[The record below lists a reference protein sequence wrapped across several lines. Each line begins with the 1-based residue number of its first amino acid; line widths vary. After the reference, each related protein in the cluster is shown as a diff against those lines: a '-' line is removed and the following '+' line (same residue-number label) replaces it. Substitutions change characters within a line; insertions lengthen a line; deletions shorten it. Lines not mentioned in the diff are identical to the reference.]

1 MLARHPRILA
11 GIDEGNI
18 IDQPR
23 ESRKRVIP
31 GTEPVVLPAVQGGP
45 VFPPGIRVKTWDI
58 IRQRFYA
65 VPEKVDFARN
75 YRLKNGY
82 YNVAEFVRFGVKKYN
97 TNGLNLEPLALYF
110 FTPNLTNSAIL

>member
-82 YNVAEFVRFGVKKYN
+82 YNIAEFVRFGVKKYN
-97 TNGLNLEPLALYF
+97 ANGSKFRPLVLYF
-110 FTPNLTNSAIL
+110 FTPNLTNSATL

>member
-1 MLARHPRILA
+1 MLARHPRILV

-18 IDQPR
+18 SNQPR
-23 ESRKRVIP
+23 ETRKRGIP
-31 GTEPVVLPAVQGGP
+31 GSEPVVIHAVQGGP

-58 IRQRFYA
+58 IRQQFYA

-97 TNGLNLEPLALYF
+97 TNGLNLDH
-110 FTPNLTNSAIL
+110 